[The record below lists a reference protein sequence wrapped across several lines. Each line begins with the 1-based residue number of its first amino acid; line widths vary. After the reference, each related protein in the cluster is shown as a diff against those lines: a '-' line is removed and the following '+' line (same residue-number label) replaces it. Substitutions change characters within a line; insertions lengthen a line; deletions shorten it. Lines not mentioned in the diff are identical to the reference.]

1 MNSSRTQTTVPRFSA
16 SKSCH
21 PLAPGDWVG
30 SFQVRRELGRGGMGV
45 VYLAH
50 DPALE
55 RDLAVKVAFGAL
67 AASGEDGSRI
77 LAEAR
82 SAARL
87 DHPGV
92 VRIYSAGVH
101 EGYPF
106 VAMEYAPGQ
115 PLSQVLSTCGSL
127 LEAQAL
133 GVVRQVA
140 EALSAAHDSG
150 VVHRDIKPA
159 NIQLTATG
167 RVKVMDFGIAG
178 RVGSAGLVQDR
189 NCFVGTPEYASPEQA
204 LLRHLDGRSDLFSLG
219 VVLYEMLTG
228 KLPFNAETATEML
241 WARCL
246 PRKKPDPALAEAA
259 TPATIALLDKLLEV
273 QPSDRYD
280 SAQELLTDLSRLC
293 GQAKPDLRVSEEPAD
308 CDQTPETVTTILP
321 ILPRTKSPGFSAGK
335 LVTAGMMAGLLLGL
349 AAGFGVFQ
357 ERDPVP
363 APSPALGPAQPADA
377 PEPALEIPFRFWCA
391 TEEAK
396 DLPAG
401 TELSRL
407 LRSELDKSFPWP
419 VRLVNHEKGGKP
431 LSIEARAYAS
441 DDNVWIGA
449 LVRDKK
455 GVVIHASCVAGP
467 RSKLSSLCADLTR
480 EILAA
485 LLEYLFQG
493 NKDSSLTVEA

>member
-1 MNSSRTQTTVPRFSA
+1 
-16 SKSCH
+16 
-21 PLAPGDWVG
+21 
-30 SFQVRRELGRGGMGV
+30 MGV

-55 RDLAVKVAFGAL
+55 RDLAVKVAYAPL
-67 AASGEDGSRI
+67 RASGEDGSRI

-115 PLSQVLSTCGSL
+115 PLSQVLTTCGSL

-140 EALSAAHDSG
+140 EALSAAHASG

-167 RVKVMDFGIAG
+167 QVKVMDFGIAG
-178 RVGSAGLVQDR
+178 RVGSAGLDQDR
-189 NCFVGTPEYASPEQA
+189 DCFVGTPEYTSPEQA
-204 LLRHLDGRSDLFSLG
+204 LLRDLDGRSDLFSLG

-228 KLPFNAETATEML
+228 ELPFHAETAAEML

-246 PRKKPDPALAEAA
+246 PRKSPDRALAEAA

-273 QPSDRYD
+273 QPSDRYG
-280 SAQELLTDLSRLC
+280 SVQELLADLSRLL
-293 GQAKPDLRVSEEPAD
+293 GESKPDLSVSPEPAGGD
-308 CDQTPETVTTILP
+308 NAPETVTTILP
-321 ILPRTKSPGFSAGK
+321 ILPRTKSRGFSAGK

-357 ERDPVP
+357 KRDPVP
-363 APSPALGPAQPADA
+363 APSQALAPALPVRAQ
-377 PEPALEIPFRFWCA
+377 EPALEIPFRFESA

-401 TELSRL
+401 TELSRM
-407 LRSELDKSFPWP
+407 LRSELDRSFPWP
-419 VRLVNHEKGGKP
+419 VRLVTHEKEGKP

-449 LVRDKK
+449 LVRD
-455 GVVIHASCVAGP
+455 GQGIVIHASCVAGP
-467 RSKLSSLCADLTR
+467 RSKLSALCADLTR

-485 LLEYLFQG
+485 LLEYLS